1 MDLYSAPLACS
12 LASHITALE
21 AGLPVTVIYVD
32 NRRKVTA
39 RGEDFWTVSPNGY
52 VPVLRLDSGMVLNE
66 GPAILQYLA
75 DQKPETGLAPAWGT
89 PERYQLIDTLN
100 YLSTEIHKRIFAP
113 LFAPAV
119 PEELKAQVRPLMPKA
134 LEALAARLAERS
146 YLVGDRFT
154 VADAYLVTL
163 LNWFRHLGTDLK
175 PWPALAGYYR
185 RLLARPAVASAMA
198 AEMAEYQKQAA

>member
-39 RGEDFWTVSPNGY
+39 RGEDFRTVSPNGY

-66 GPAILQYLA
+66 GPAVLQYLA

-113 LFAPAV
+113 LFSPNFSEGMK
-119 PEELKAQVRPLMPKA
+119 EEVRPLMPKA
-134 LEALAARLAERS
+134 LNALSVRLGDRQ
-146 YLVGDRFT
+146 YLVGDHFT

-163 LNWFRHLGTDLK
+163 LNWFRHLGMDLK
-175 PWPALAGYYR
+175 PWPALAGYYKR
-185 RLLARPAVASAMA
+185 QLARPAVASAMA